1 MTIMH
6 TEPLT
11 GPAVWKGADVD
22 HDRSWVHHLSD
33 AEISGLD
40 AMLASLTAKGL
51 CFPDFSRSDFSI
63 GPLGPVLDRIAVELE
78 DGHGFAL
85 LRGLPVGRLSEAEI
99 NTIYYAI
106 GLHLGVPVSQNP
118 KGDLLGKVMNV
129 GDLSRKDTRVYE
141 TNLYLPYHTDP
152 SDVVGLLC
160 VRKAKQGGMSSLV
173 SAAAIYNA
181 ILEQRPELLGLY
193 YRPFSY
199 AHLGEAK
206 ASPIFSFHDGKL
218 SCRYLRQ
225 YIELGSTMMDTPLS
239 RVEIEALDVFDSIMM
254 DPAMR
259 IDMMMEPGDIQ
270 LANNYAVL
278 HSRTAFEDHDEEN
291 LRRKKLRLWLKM
303 ANARSLAPDFPG
315 RNGFS

>member
-11 GPAVWKGADVD
+11 GPAVWKGVDVE
-22 HDRSWVHHLSD
+22 HDRSWVHHLSE

-40 AMLASLTAKGL
+40 TMLASLMARGL
-51 CFPDFSRSDFSI
+51 AFPDFSGRDFSI

-78 DGHGFAL
+78 DGRGFAL
-85 LRGLPVGRLSEAEI
+85 LRGLPVERLSEVEI

-206 ASPIFSFHDGKL
+206 ATPIFSFHEGKL

-225 YIELGSTMMDTPLS
+225 YIELGSTMMETPLS

-278 HSRTAFEDHDEEN
+278 HSRTAFEDYEEEER
-291 LRRKKLRLWLKM
+291 RRKKLRLWLKM